1 MTCPLWP
8 ERVTQNRVV
17 HRFTSAEGAGGL
29 GYRPLGAWHQRESN
43 RCIEAALL
51 RDNLSARGYTPAQ
64 ISAALQRLE
73 SAADA
78 TGITLYQANLRTYQL
93 LRYGVPVQTGAGQAH
108 ETVHLIDWEHPDRND
123 FAVAEEVTLMGG
135 YQRRPDIVL
144 YLNGLAV
151 AVVEL
156 KRSSVELA
164 DGVRQLITNQEEI
177 FRRSESPCSG
187 TPPASGD
194 ARQGADNARWRGRAA
209 PSPRQFALLPGVG
222 SMNASGSSS
231 SALMASSKACWSVSN
246 SLSHTCEVPAAS
258 TISRIQSLSAPL

>member
-1 MTCPLWP
+1 M
-8 ERVTQNRVV
+8 
-17 HRFTSAEGAGGL
+17 
-29 GYRPLGAWHQRESN
+29 
-43 RCIEAALL
+43 
-51 RDNLSARGYTPAQ
+51 
-64 ISAALQRLE
+64 
-73 SAADA
+73 
-78 TGITLYQANLRTYQL
+78 
-93 LRYGVPVQTGAGQAH
+93 PVQTGAGQAH

-123 FAVAEEVTLMGG
+123 FAVAEEVTLKGG

-177 FRRSESPCSG
+177 FRRSESPCCG

-231 SALMASSKACWSVSN
+231 SALMASSKARWSVSN
-246 SLSHTCEVPAAS
+246 SLSHTCEAPAAS